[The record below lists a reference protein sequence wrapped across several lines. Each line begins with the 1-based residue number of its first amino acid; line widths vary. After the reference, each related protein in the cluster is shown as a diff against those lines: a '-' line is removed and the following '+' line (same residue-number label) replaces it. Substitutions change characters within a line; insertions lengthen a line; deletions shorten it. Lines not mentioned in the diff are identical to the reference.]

1 MDLQTATELDGDRL
15 ATLVDAQLEVLLQ
28 LQQMGRQQQEMIVQG
43 RVSELLSLLAQKQQL
58 LQRLTEVQ
66 QTLRP
71 ARQQPPEDRRWSSPQ
86 RREDCR
92 RVSARC
98 DALLAEILEAEAAS
112 EASLSDS
119 RDALAVRLQQS
130 TGALH
135 AARAYHGS
143 QNDAARPVSRLDL
156 SSGS

>member
-1 MDLQTATELDGDRL
+1 MNPQTATERDGDRL

-28 LQQMGRQQQEMIVQG
+28 LQQMGQQQQEMIVQG

-66 QTLRP
+66 QALRP
-71 ARQQPPEDRRWSSPQ
+71 ARQQPPEDRRWSSQQ

-92 RVSARC
+92 RVSAQC
-98 DALLAEILEAEAAS
+98 DTLLAEILQAEAAS

-130 TGALH
+130 AGALH
-135 AARAYHGS
+135 AARTYHGS
-143 QNDAARPVSRLDL
+143 QNDAARPASRLDL